1 MSQSPTPQ
9 APQPSAPDAQPS
21 AAQSSPAPLS
31 PGRLRLVILAMSLGA
46 FAIGTTEFA
55 SMGLLPQIAED
66 LAVSIPQAGMLITL
80 YALGVVVGAPLVT
93 IAAVRMPRARLLVLL
108 IALIGLGNLLSAIAP
123 DFTVLATARFV
134 AGLPHGAFFGV
145 ASLVAAHLSPP
156 GRRARSVSLVMLGLT
171 IATMIGVPASTAL
184 GQIVGWRSAYITVV
198 VIAAVTTLAIWRLVP
213 EPEGVGASGSVRGEL
228 GALRRAQVWFALG
241 IGAIGFGGMFAV
253 YSYIGEIVPGVM
265 GLGERAVPLALFVFG
280 VGMTLGNILAGR
292 LADRSI
298 YGTIF
303 LGLSGMAVSLAVF
316 ALVAE
321 QAIAGMVLLLAIAIT
336 SQLMGPS
343 LQLFLL
349 DASPDAPSLAAA
361 LHHSA
366 LNIGNS
372 LGAALGAGVLA
383 AGWGLL
389 APAWTGVALAVLG
402 LGIAGWSFAVH
413 RRQQARRAQAPAS
426 ADAEVS
432 VPA

>member
-1 MSQSPTPQ
+1 MTSHP
-9 APQPSAPDAQPS
+9 APQPAV
-21 AAQSSPAPLS
+21 AAAPLP

-55 SMGLLPQIAED
+55 SMGLLPQIAHD
-66 LAVSIPQAGMLITL
+66 LGVSIPQAGMLITL

-108 IALIGLGNLLSAIAP
+108 IALIGLGNLLSAMA
-123 DFTVLATARFV
+123 DSYTVLAASRFLS
-134 AGLPHGAFFGV
+134 GLPHGAYFGV
-145 ASLVAAHLSPP
+145 ASLVAARLSPA

-171 IATMIGVPASTAL
+171 IATMLGVPASTAL
-184 GQIVGWRSAYITVV
+184 GQSVGWRSAYVTVV
-198 VIAAVTTLAIWRLVP
+198 VIAAITTFAVWRLVP
-213 EPEGVGASGSVRGEL
+213 EPEGSGTTGSIRAEL

-241 IGAIGFGGMFAV
+241 IGSIGFGGMFAV

-265 GLGERAVPLALFVFG
+265 GLGERAVPVALFVFG
-280 VGMTLGNILAGR
+280 VGMTAGNILAGR

-303 LGLSGMAVSLAVF
+303 LGLTGMALSLAIF
-316 ALVAE
+316 ALVA
-321 QAIAGMVLLLAIAIT
+321 QNAIAGMVLLLAVAVT

-372 LGAALGAGVLA
+372 LGAALGAAVLA
-383 AGWGLL
+383 AGWGLA
-389 APAWTGVALAVLG
+389 APSWTGVVLAVLG
-402 LGIAGWSFAVH
+402 LGIAGWSFAIH
-413 RRQQARRAQAPAS
+413 RRQQARAAHAAAQESP
-426 ADAEVS
+426 AEV
-432 VPA
+432 PAAC

>member
-1 MSQSPTPQ
+1 MTSSPTP
-9 APQPSAPDAQPS
+9 
-21 AAQSSPAPLS
+21 PLS

-55 SMGLLPQIAED
+55 SMGLLPQIARD
-66 LAVSIPQAGMLITL
+66 LEVSIPQAGMLITL

-93 IAAVRMPRARLLVLL
+93 IAAVRIPRARLLVLL
-108 IALIGLGNLLSAIAP
+108 IGLIGLGNLLSAMAP
-123 DFTVLATARFV
+123 DFTTLAVARFV
-134 AGLPHGAFFGV
+134 AGLPHGAYFGV
-145 ASLVAAHLSPP
+145 ASLVASRLSPP

-184 GQIVGWRSAYITVV
+184 GQIVGWRSAYVIVV
-198 VIAAVTTLAIWRLVP
+198 VIAAATTLAIWRLVP
-213 EPEGVGASGSVRGEL
+213 EPEGAGSTSSIRGEL

-241 IGAIGFGGMFAV
+241 IGSIGFGGMFAV

-280 VGMTLGNILAGR
+280 LGMTLGNLLAGR

-303 LGLSGMAVSLAVF
+303 FGLTGMAISLAVF
-316 ALVAE
+316 GLVA
-321 QAIAGMVLLLAIAIT
+321 QNAIAGILLLLAIAVT
-336 SQLMGPS
+336 SQMMGPS

-372 LGAALGAGVLA
+372 LG
-383 AGWGLL
+383 
-389 APAWTGVALAVLG
+389 
-402 LGIAGWSFAVH
+402 
-413 RRQQARRAQAPAS
+413 
-426 ADAEVS
+426 
-432 VPA
+432 